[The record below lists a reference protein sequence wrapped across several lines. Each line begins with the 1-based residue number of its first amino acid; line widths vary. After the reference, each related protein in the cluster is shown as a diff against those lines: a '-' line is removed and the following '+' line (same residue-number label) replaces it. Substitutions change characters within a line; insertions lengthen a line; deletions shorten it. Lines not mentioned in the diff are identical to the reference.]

1 MNFSLLLGSFIQ
13 KEFWRAL
20 YWKIHD
26 FLLPKQRWLTKEIP
40 RAHTDIDDL
49 VQLCLHT
56 CLRQFIEKNNG
67 LLSLH
72 SKIDEVCEGVDCTPE
87 ITAERQ
93 EQYRLAILELS
104 DAYKWLQERD
114 AFMAACQQ
122 AALEAEMY
130 PTDSQRRA
138 ALQAYSR
145 GCEEYSRR
153 DQLHMESIVR
163 HHSLMWL

>member
-20 YWKIHD
+20 YWKMHD
-26 FLLPKQRWLTKEIP
+26 LLFPKQRWLTKVIS
-40 RAHTDIDDL
+40 RTFTDVDDL

-72 SKIDEVCEGVDCTPE
+72 SKISEVCVGDDCSPE
-87 ITAERQ
+87 MITERQ
-93 EQYRLAILELS
+93 ERYRLAILELS

-114 AFMAACQQ
+114 AFMSACLKAAE
-122 AALEAEMY
+122 EAEIY

-145 GCEEYSRR
+145 GCEEYRRR
-153 DQLHMESIVR
+153 DQLHMESIAR